1 MTNQLVAI
9 LVGILTLVI
18 GLVLADVVLEAVTVG
33 GQKADSFAGASAVN
47 NLIPVVYFTV
57 VVAIAIGMIGTG
69 ALGMMGRGL
78 LANRR

>member
-18 GLVLADVVLEAVTVG
+18 GLVLADVVLEAVTVPSER
-33 GQKADSFAGASAVN
+33 AESFAGAPAVN

-57 VVAIAIGMIGTG
+57 VVAIGIGMIGSG

-78 LANRR
+78 VANR